1 MKKNIDFEKL
11 GEIMDWERFDGE
23 TWEDVFMREV
33 GDTTAVPDN
42 LIIDVVHAGG
52 LEKWARLQKH
62 TSVEDLAED
71 ISRIMRKAINS
82 SILTGKKKDTFPA
95 IRNFSAVS

>member
-11 GEIMDWERFDGE
+11 GEIMDWERFEGE

-52 LEKWARLQKH
+52 LEKWARL
-62 TSVEDLAED
+62 
-71 ISRIMRKAINS
+71 
-82 SILTGKKKDTFPA
+82 
-95 IRNFSAVS
+95 